1 MNSSAYPCLFLPEY
15 TDYVAFEKLFYD
27 EVMTTI
33 LAMLPLGLPVAFRV
47 IRSLS
52 SETTT
57 KWERVVRKKVR
68 KKSQKDH
75 LLKTDTPSGQ
85 LQIKGDFGRHQTL
98 LR

>member
-52 SETTT
+52 SETIT
-57 KWERVVRKKVR
+57 KWERVVRKK
-68 KKSQKDH
+68 SQKDH
-75 LLKTDTPSGQ
+75 RHKTDTPSGQ
-85 LQIKGDFGRHQTL
+85 LQIKGDFGRHPTL